1 MTVRVDDVPNPLDD
15 SALGILL
22 GALHRTD
29 PRREIVLRADPR
41 LPYAKIRRVLRE
53 IQDAHFPAVGLVAE
67 RITKKRG

>member
-41 LPYAKIRRVLRE
+41 LPYAEVKRILKA
-53 IQDAHFPAVGLVAE
+53 IQAAKFPAVGLVAE
-67 RITKKRG
+67 RAASKR